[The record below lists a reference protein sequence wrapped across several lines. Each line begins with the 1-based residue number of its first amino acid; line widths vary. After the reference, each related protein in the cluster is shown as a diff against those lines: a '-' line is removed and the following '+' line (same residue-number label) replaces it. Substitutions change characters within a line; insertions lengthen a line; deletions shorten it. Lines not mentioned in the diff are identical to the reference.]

1 MTQTL
6 THRDKPLSGPQAPAA
21 DKPKK
26 GFFATILLFAR
37 QVIAELRKVVTPTRK
52 ELFRYT
58 VTVVAFVA
66 IMILFVTLVDLGF
79 GTLSS
84 LLFKGSPGGDN

>member
-6 THRDKPLSGPQAPAA
+6 THQDKPLSGPQTPVAR
-21 DKPKK
+21 KK
-26 GFFATILLFAR
+26 GFFGSILLFIR

-66 IMILFVTLVDLGF
+66 IMIVFVTLVDLGF
-79 GTLSS
+79 GSLSS
-84 LLFKGSPGGDN
+84 LLFSGSPTGDN

>member
-6 THRDKPLSGPQAPAA
+6 THQDKPLSGPQVPDA
-21 DKPKK
+21 KKK
-26 GFFATILLFAR
+26 GFFGSILLYIR

-58 VTVVAFVA
+58 VTVLAFVA
-66 IMILFVTLVDLGF
+66 IMIMFVTLVDLGF
-79 GTLSS
+79 GSLSR
-84 LLFKGSPGGDN
+84 LLFSGSPAGDN

>member
-6 THRDKPLSGPQAPAA
+6 THSDKPLSGPQTPVTET
-21 DKPKK
+21 KK
-26 GFFATILLFAR
+26 GFFGSILLFLR

-52 ELFRYT
+52 ELLRYT
-58 VTVVAFVA
+58 VTVVVFVT

-79 GTLSS
+79 GSLSR
-84 LLFKGSPGGDN
+84 LLFSGSPTGDN